1 MKARL
6 KQLQEEAEK
15 LGVISTESEKNSVQE
30 AEDKKLLIENERKEA
45 DLKSVFVGNVSYCLL

>member
-30 AEDKKLLIENERKEA
+30 AKDKKLLIENERKEA
-45 DLKSVFVGNVSYCLL
+45 DSKSVFVGNVSYCLL

>member
-30 AEDKKLLIENERKEA
+30 AKEKKLLIENERKEA
-45 DLKSVFVGNVSYCLL
+45 DSKSVFVGNVSYCLL

>member
-30 AEDKKLLIENERKEA
+30 AKDKKLLIENERKEA
-45 DLKSVFVGNVSYCLL
+45 DSKSVFVGNVSY